1 MIRVF
6 ILGSKC
12 NMHCK
17 FCMSAERD
25 LDPNII
31 ADHLSK
37 MSAGDLAVFAGGE
50 PLIYPYL
57 KHLLAIAKLREIKTK
72 IHTNGILIDRI
83 DFLDLIDVI
92 NLPLDG
98 PRDIHDSMRMRGHFD
113 VVMNVLEKIEK
124 PFTIT
129 TVLTRKNIDCLAELA
144 GIIDEISEKREILN
158 WKIFRFKPKGRGT
171 RYREEFEISRKE
183 FLNAKE
189 AVRSRV
195 KTYFIDDPD
204 RMNAEV
210 ICRV

>member
-1 MIRVF
+1 M
-6 ILGSKC
+6 K
-12 NMHCK
+12 K
-17 FCMSAERD
+17 
-25 LDPNII
+25 
-31 ADHLSK
+31 
-37 MSAGDLAVFAGGE
+37 
-50 PLIYPYL
+50 
-57 KHLLAIAKLREIKTK
+57 
-72 IHTNGILIDRI
+72 
-83 DFLDLIDVI
+83 
-92 NLPLDG
+92 
-98 PRDIHDSMRMRGHFD
+98 
-113 VVMNVLEKIEK
+113 
-124 PFTIT
+124 TIT